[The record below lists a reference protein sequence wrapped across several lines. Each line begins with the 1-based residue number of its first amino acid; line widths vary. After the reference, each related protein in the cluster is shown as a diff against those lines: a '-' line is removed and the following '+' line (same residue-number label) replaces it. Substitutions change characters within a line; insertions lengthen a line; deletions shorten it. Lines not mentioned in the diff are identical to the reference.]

1 MKRFENKIALVTG
14 AASGIGQATA
24 LSFAKEGAKVVLA
37 DMGDCS
43 QTVEELAKL
52 RIENSQFSR
61 VKCNI
66 AERADVVNLIATAV
80 AAFGRIDCA
89 VNCAGIAGKIS
100 KSVHEYPEA
109 DWLHQIQVNLI
120 GTWYCVK
127 FQLEQMLKQG
137 GGNIVCVSSAAGLVG
152 QPENSPYAASKHGV
166 NGLVK
171 SAAIEYAT
179 QNIRINALC
188 PTAIETPM
196 IMHGRRN
203 LAQNPEAL
211 EAAKNHQR
219 LKRMGQPQEVA
230 DVALWLCSDQST
242 FITGHTMAVDGGAFA

>member
-14 AASGIGQATA
+14 AASGIGRATA
-24 LSFAKEGAKVVLA
+24 LKFAQEGAIVVLA
-37 DMGDCS
+37 DLGDM
-43 QTVEELAKL
+43 TET
-52 RIENSQFSR
+52 ISQFPSTNNQYLI

-66 AERADVVNLIATAV
+66 GERADVVNLIETTV
-80 AAFGRIDCA
+80 KTFGRIDCA
-89 VNCAGIAGKIS
+89 VNCAGIAGKVS
-100 KSVHEYPEA
+100 KPVHEYPEE
-109 DWLHQIQVNLI
+109 DWLHQIQINLI

-127 FQLEQMLKQG
+127 FQLEQMMKQG
-137 GGNIVCVSSAAGLVG
+137 GGSIVCVSSAAGLVG

-179 QNIRINALC
+179 KNIRVNAIC

-196 IMHGRRN
+196 IMHGRRK
-203 LAQNPEAL
+203 LAENPEAL

-219 LKRMGQPQEVA
+219 MKRMGQPSEVA
-230 DVALWLCSDQST
+230 DVALWLCSEQSS
-242 FITGHTMAVDGGAFA
+242 FITGHCMAVDGGAFA